1 MTQKGF
7 TLIELL
13 VVVAI
18 IGIIAT
24 LGVVSFQNF
33 TKLSKEGVVIA
44 NCKNVI
50 NFIESTLHKCSL
62 NPSSTISLKSIGG
75 SDLIE
80 NVSCNRTEM
89 PTAQFVNIKIQNHLN
104 NSGFDNVYGI
114 VGGSKGMVQ
123 GGGGVCNPQS
133 LGANCNPFDILE
145 SNSFQNL
152 SLGRA
157 VVQSQDSGHIA
168 VTCFYDQ
175 GSFSAGGNGV
185 ITEAL
190 KWTTPRI
197 IVDPR

>member
-24 LGVVSFQNF
+24 IGVVSFQNF
-33 TKLSKEGVVIA
+33 TKQTKEGVVIA
-44 NCKNVI
+44 NCKNII
-50 NFIESTLHKCSL
+50 NFIESTLYNCSF
-62 NPSSTISLKSIGG
+62 NPSSTIALKSIGG
-75 SDLIE
+75 RDTVE
-80 NVSCNRTEM
+80 DVPCNRTEM
-89 PTAQFVNIKIQNHLN
+89 PTHRLVNKIQNHLN
-104 NSGFDNVYGI
+104 NSGFDNAYGM
-114 VGGSKGMVQ
+114 VGGSKGMVH
-123 GGGGVCNPQS
+123 GGSSVCNPQS
-133 LGANCNPFDILE
+133 LGGNCNSFDILE

-190 KWTTPRI
+190 KWTKPRI